1 MKDSH
6 TIIVELKQVQLQM
19 QDYLQKY
26 WRIFVIEGV
35 FFILL
40 GISAIVIPQLFS
52 VAIIMALGWI
62 IILTGTV
69 QVSRTL
75 YFREMPDFGLWLFLG
90 ILQLFVGYLFVAEP
104 IAGVLTVTAVMIFF
118 FAFEGMI
125 KVLLAFLLRPLAHW
139 KYVLFS
145 GVTALIFALLI
156 LVNWSEVEHWLL
168 GLFLGVNMIMLGFSM
183 VKMGL
188 SYKPNT

>member
-6 TIIVELKQVQLQM
+6 TIIVELKEVQQQM
-19 QDYLQKY
+19 QDYLQKH
-26 WRIFVIEGV
+26 WRVFLIEGF

-40 GISAIVIPQLFS
+40 GVGAIVIPQFFS
-52 VAIIMALGWI
+52 VAIIIFLGWI

-75 YFREMPDFGLWLFLG
+75 YFRTMPDFGLWLSLG
-90 ILQLFVGYLFVAEP
+90 VLQIFVGYLFIADP
-104 IAGVLTVTAVMIFF
+104 IAGVLTITAVMTFF

-145 GVTALIFALLI
+145 GLTALIFALLI
-156 LVNWSEVEHWLL
+156 LVNWSQVEHWLL

-188 SYKPNT
+188 TYKPNA